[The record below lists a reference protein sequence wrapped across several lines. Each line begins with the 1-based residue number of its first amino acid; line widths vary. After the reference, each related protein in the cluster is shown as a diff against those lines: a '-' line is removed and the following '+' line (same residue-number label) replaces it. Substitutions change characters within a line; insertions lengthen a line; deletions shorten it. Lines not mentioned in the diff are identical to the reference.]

1 MNCENSR
8 IHDKVLTENRCG
20 QWMYRVGDYRILAEI
35 EDSRLILIL
44 IDVGH

>member
-1 MNCENSR
+1 MNCENPQ
-8 IHDKVLTENRCG
+8 IHGKALCG
-20 QWMYRVGDYRILAEI
+20 QWRYRVGNYRILVEI